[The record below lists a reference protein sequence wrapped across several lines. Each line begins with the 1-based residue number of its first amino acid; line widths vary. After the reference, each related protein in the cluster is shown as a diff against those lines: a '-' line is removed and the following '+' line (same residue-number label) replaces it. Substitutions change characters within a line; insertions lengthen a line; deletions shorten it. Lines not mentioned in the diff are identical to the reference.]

1 MKPGDLRR
9 FRDDAFRLGDVR
21 FNGKLFLVLSVDFDW
36 VDIVADG
43 IVDDG
48 WSQRIIEESSEP
60 VSDTR

>member
-9 FRDDAFRLGDVR
+9 FHDDAFMLGDVR

-43 IVDDG
+43 IFDGG
-48 WSQRIIEESSEP
+48 WSQRVIEERSEP
-60 VSDTR
+60 VSETR